1 MDYWSGTFKPSFL
14 RSCIVVAI
22 FKLAYSACY
31 GIEWI
36 RSVHAPRNEST
47 TGMRAMRRLLRLG
60 KTLATN
66 TAPELRTM
74 RQPFLAIV
82 CRPSSK
88 IQLVNIRHAP
98 APAAFS
104 VKVNS
109 SRYANSAL
117 AIVYVHGGGYVT
129 GDVAGFFGIAEK
141 VSNMFQCPV
150 IMPQY
155 RLAPECSIED
165 SVGDIVAS
173 LQHCVGDAVKDVF
186 LMGDS
191 AGAGLCV
198 LTMRHVLAT
207 TRGISARIRGLVLFS
222 PMLDLTCSSESF
234 ARFADTDPTFRPD
247 LVKHCA
253 RLALRGG
260 PATETNSP
268 LCGSIEG
275 FPPVYISVADDE
287 LLLDDSLR
295 MAQRL
300 SMHGVPCNLS
310 CASHAFHAFPIM
322 WPYAASADIE
332 LDKVYR
338 WVRDADVNKEKMSAL
353 VDPVCMVQVASKHR
367 NNKATRD

>member
-1 MDYWSGTFKPSFL
+1 MVATGVDYWSGTFKPSFF
-14 RSCIVVAI
+14 RSCIVIAI
-22 FKLAYSACY
+22 FKLIYYACY
-31 GIEWI
+31 GIEWMH
-36 RSVHAPRNEST
+36 SRNEN

-60 KTLATN
+60 KMLATN

-98 APAAFS
+98 AFL
-104 VKVNS
+104 VQVNS
-109 SRYANSAL
+109 SRYANSGM

-129 GDVAGFFGIAEK
+129 GDVAGFFAIAEK
-141 VSNMFQCPV
+141 VSNMLQCPV

-165 SVGDIVAS
+165 SVGDVVAS
-173 LQHCVGDAVKDVF
+173 LHCIVDKDVF

-207 TRGISARIRGLVLFS
+207 KINARIRGLVLFS

-234 ARFADTDPTFRPD
+234 TRFADTDPMFRPD

-268 LCGSIEG
+268 LCGSFEG

-295 MAQRL
+295 MVQRL
-300 SMHGVPCNLS
+300 SMHGVQSNLS
-310 CASHAFHAFPIM
+310 CASHAFHAFPVM
-322 WPYAASADIE
+322 WQYAGSADIE
-332 LDKVYR
+332 LDKVR
-338 WVRDADVNKEKMSAL
+338 AF
-353 VDPVCMVQVASKHR
+353 VQPLAH
-367 NNKATRD
+367 